1 MTPTVY
7 SMSTDLET
15 KRIVW
20 TLNNGSNT
28 TGLPSIGTNS
38 ATIAGI
44 HAELWKE
51 EALSTIPTF
60 E

>member
-28 TGLPSIGTNS
+28 TGLPSLGTSS
-38 ATIAGI
+38 AVIAGI

>member
-7 SMSTDLET
+7 SMSTNLET

-28 TGLPSIGTNS
+28 TDLPSIGINS
-38 ATIAGI
+38 ATIARI
-44 HAELWKE
+44 YSDLYKD
-51 EALSTIPTF
+51 EALDKIPSF